1 MKPWCAIS
9 VLYWLTRVDCKVFRN
24 FERQL
29 LTIDNLILIIM
40 EVFMPQKSVMLQ
52 VRAFLSSF
60 LPQRASLTGHI
71 LISRLSLGEK
81 KKKKGSEL
89 KGSETKNRN
98 EIKYKIQMV
107 Y

>member
-1 MKPWCAIS
+1 
-9 VLYWLTRVDCKVFRN
+9 
-24 FERQL
+24 
-29 LTIDNLILIIM
+29 
-40 EVFMPQKSVMLQ
+40 MPQKSVMLQ

-81 KKKKGSEL
+81 KKKKKGSEL

-98 EIKYKIQMV
+98 EIKYKKIQMV